1 MGKVVRW
8 FQEEATNTLPRTGV
22 EANFQDR
29 EAEEVEVAFK
39 GQLRVEDF
47 QRKTFIHLGRLKREH
62 PLPWHNFKERRLNL
76 GQKGEKLGSQTL
88 HPLKLLKVRSL
99 SIPLGLQ

>member
-1 MGKVVRW
+1 MILEEEEVVRKTWRRKVVRW
-8 FQEEATNTLPRTGV
+8 LKEEGTNTLPRTGV

-39 GQLRVEDF
+39 GQLRVEDL

-76 GQKGEKLGSQTL
+76 GQKGEKL
-88 HPLKLLKVRSL
+88 
-99 SIPLGLQ
+99 